1 MKRKENVNLLLLLL
15 SSKTRIVLVL
25 SSRTRIVIVL
35 LSLNV
40 LKQYYRGVDK

>member
-1 MKRKENVNLLLLLL
+1 MKRKESVNLLLLLL

-25 SSRTRIVIVL
+25 SSRTRLVLVL